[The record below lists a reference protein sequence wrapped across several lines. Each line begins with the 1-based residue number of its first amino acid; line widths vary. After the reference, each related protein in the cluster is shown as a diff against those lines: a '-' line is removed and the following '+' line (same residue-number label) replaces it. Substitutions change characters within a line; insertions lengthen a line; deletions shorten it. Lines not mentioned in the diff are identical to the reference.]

1 LEVTLNKRLNG
12 LGFSFLV
19 PELEPS
25 KGDSG
30 SGLVRIKKLF
40 PGQPAEESGR
50 IQEGDVILAVNGEPL
65 KGLSYQVNID
75 ADWCDVIRLFNRSSR
90 WELACC
96 IWGWVGT
103 LEDGDIVEIV
113 V

>member
-1 LEVTLNKRLNG
+1 MNKRLNG

-19 PELEPS
+19 PELES
-25 KGDSG
+25 LKGDSG

-40 PGQPAEESGR
+40 PGQPAEESGQ

-75 ADWCDVIRLFNRSSR
+75 VDRCDI
-90 WELACC
+90 
-96 IWGWVGT
+96 I
-103 LEDGDIVEIV
+103 
-113 V
+113 

>member
-1 LEVTLNKRLNG
+1 MNKRLNG

-19 PELEPS
+19 PELDPL

-30 SGLVRIKKLF
+30 SSLVRIKKLF

-65 KGLSYQVNID
+65 EGLSYQVNID
-75 ADWCDVIRLFNRSSR
+75 ADRRDVIRLFNRSYHCD
-90 WELACC
+90 LACC
-96 IWGWVGT
+96 IWGCVGA
-103 LEDGDIVEIV
+103 LEDRDIVEM
-113 V
+113 